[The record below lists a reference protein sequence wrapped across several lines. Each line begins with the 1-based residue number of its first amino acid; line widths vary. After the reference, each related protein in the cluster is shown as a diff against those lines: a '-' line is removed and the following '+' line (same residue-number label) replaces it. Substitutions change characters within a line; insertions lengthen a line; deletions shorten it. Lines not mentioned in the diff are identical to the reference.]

1 MHRCNHH
8 PNLIMGSI
16 MAIMGAALCATMST
30 GHIGF
35 IRTAA
40 AHEAAEGLPLGDRKI
55 SDTPRRGYVKACMS
69 FRDTPDDGIKR
80 PWVRNGYW
88 YPSEKP
94 IVEGAILWPD
104 ADSHIQVEA
113 DRRLIRSNGLPKH
126 ITGIFPIAPGTQAY
140 LYDHDEGRIQA
151 YSVTLDLPATPELTK
166 DESCVPMGMI
176 GVTKDGVALFNA
188 FDAEGFDAPAHE
200 IQDKCNGHPQ
210 FSGQYHY
217 HNWSP
222 CIKAERADAP
232 VGWMLDGFPILGPT
246 GVDGK
251 KITNKDLDECHGRV
265 GPVWMDGKLVTIY
278 HYHFTLEY
286 PYTIGCYRGH
296 VDQAFLHVLMGKAGG
311 IFQFL
316 LPGGPPPPQQQPP
329 QQPPPPR

>member
-1 MHRCNHH
+1 MHRCNHR
-8 PNLIMGSI
+8 PSLIMGSI
-16 MAIMGAALCATMST
+16 MAIMGAALCATMSI

-55 SDTPRRGYVKACMS
+55 SD
-69 FRDTPDDGIKR
+69 
-80 PWVRNGYW
+80 
-88 YPSEKP
+88 
-94 IVEGAILWPD
+94 
-104 ADSHIQVEA
+104 
-113 DRRLIRSNGLPKH
+113 
-126 ITGIFPIAPGTQAY
+126 
-140 LYDHDEGRIQA
+140 
-151 YSVTLDLPATPELTK
+151 
-166 DESCVPMGMI
+166 VPMGMI

-251 KITNKDLDECHGRV
+251 KITNADLDECHGRV
-265 GPVWMDGKLVTIY
+265 GPVWMDGKLVTLY

-296 VDQAFLHVLMGKAGG
+296 VDQAFLHVLMGKAGS